1 MKNTVKNVVP
11 VGHIYIRG
19 NVLEKGNII
28 GVEEDKAAWAKDLDL
43 PRQAEYTFFA
53 GCGYQFMKYAE
64 GMTRAARTM
73 QKVGIG
79 MDKSIS
85 MNIRMSKVLGKV
97 GIDLGT
103 FTAKVATAGKEDVYT
118 RILTSAVSVLRKL
131 GVDIGYLHQDEP
143 CCGSPLCYAGF
154 LDDYIENAQKNYEL
168 FKSLDIQKVIGLIPA
183 CTSSLRNLYPQYVE
197 GFDLEVYQF
206 SEVVA
211 QELNKKK
218 IKPKLRE
225 KLIVTY
231 HDPCQLSRY
240 LNVTKEPREI
250 LNNIDGLEL
259 REPGPEQRG
268 QWSTCCGGGGLEAGS
283 PELCERLGRRR
294 AEELLATGANVIVS
308 HCPACIMQLKNSVKR
323 LKADVAVMDLVEI
336 LDEALE

>member
-1 MKNTVKNVVP
+1 MKNTIKNVVP
-11 VGHIYIRG
+11 VGHRYIRG

-73 QKVGIG
+73 QKTGIG

-85 MNIRMSKVLGKV
+85 MNIGMSKVFSKV

-103 FTAKVATAGKEDVYT
+103 ITAKVAAAGKEDAYT

-131 GVDIGYLHQDEP
+131 RIDIGYLHQDEP
-143 CCGSPLCYAGF
+143 CCGSPLYYAGF
-154 LDDYIENAQKNYEL
+154 LDDYVENAQKNYEL
-168 FKSLDIQKVIGLIPA
+168 FKSLGVQKIIGLIPA
-183 CTSSLRNLYPQYVE
+183 CTSSLRNLYPNYIKE
-197 GFDLEVYQF
+197 FDLKVYHF

-211 QELNKKK
+211 QELKKK
-218 IKPKLRE
+218 GIKPKLKE

-240 LNVTKEPREI
+240 LDIIDEPREI
-250 LNNIDGLEL
+250 LNNIEGLEL
-259 REPGPEQRG
+259 REPDVEQRG

-294 AEELLATGANVIVS
+294 AEELLETGAKVIVS
-308 HCPACIMQLKNSVKR
+308 HCPACVMQLKNSVKK

>member
-1 MKNTVKNVVP
+1 MKNTVQSVVP
-11 VGHIYIRG
+11 VGHRYNRG

-73 QKVGIG
+73 QKAGIG

-85 MNIRMSKVLGKV
+85 MNIGMSKVLGKV

-103 FTAKVATAGKEDVYT
+103 ITAKVAAAGKEDVYT
-118 RILTSAVSVLRKL
+118 RILASAVSVLRKL

-143 CCGSPLCYAGF
+143 CCGSPLYYAGF
-154 LDDYIENAQKNYEL
+154 LDDYIDNAQKNYEL
-168 FKSLDIQKVIGLIPA
+168 FKSLGIQKVIGLIPA
-183 CTSSLRNLYPQYVE
+183 CTSSLRNLYPHYVE
-197 GFDLEVYQF
+197 GFDLKVYHF

-211 QELNKKK
+211 QELKKK
-218 IKPKLRE
+218 GIKPKLKE
-225 KLIVTY
+225 KLVVTY

-240 LNVTKEPREI
+240 LDIIDEPREI
-250 LNNIDGLEL
+250 LNTIDGLEL
-259 REPGPEQRG
+259 REPGLEQRG

-283 PELCERLGRRR
+283 PELCERLGQRR
-294 AEELLATGANVIVS
+294 AEELLETGANVIVS
-308 HCPACIMQLKNSVKR
+308 HCPACIMQLKNSVKK

-336 LDEALE
+336 LDEALV